1 MPGGQR
7 TLSPLDSQAF
17 QPGRC
22 PGARNIRISCSEMQ
36 EVRREWLPHF
46 GDPIMK
52 LLSRIV
58 WSEGMYLAPHHF
70 QAQNR
75 YFEDSVHFATS
86 SLWNEAYGFAACQV
100 DTDALR
106 NGTVA
111 LLHARGMFEDGL
123 TFDMPECDPLP
134 EPRTITELFPPTA
147 DQLTVCLAVPKWFP
161 DGQNC
166 SVEENGNAT
175 MRYRGAVQMLHDEN
189 TGRDEKPVRLGRKN
203 IRLLLETED
212 KEDVLTLPVTRVMRD
227 GGGHF
232 AFDPDFIVPCVRL
245 SASERLMKMLTRLVE
260 ILEEKSAV
268 ISQEQQQAQGKFQA
282 GLSVRQV
289 SQFWFLHAINSS
301 LTPLRHML
309 LSKHGHP
316 TEMFREMSRL
326 AGALCTFGLDSHP
339 KTLPGY
345 DHRNPDL
352 CFNPLDEHIRR
363 HLELV
368 VPSQTISIPLKPAD
382 RYFYEG
388 EIKDQRCLGRSR
400 WILGIRSPIGEV
412 DLISKTR
419 QYVKVC
425 SAKFVPELVRRALP
439 GLGLTHIQVPPA
451 AVSAKVDS
459 QYFTINRSGPCW
471 EHIMQTRNI
480 GVYVPGELPSPEME
494 LVVLLES

>member
-1 MPGGQR
+1 
-7 TLSPLDSQAF
+7 
-17 QPGRC
+17 
-22 PGARNIRISCSEMQ
+22 
-36 EVRREWLPHF
+36 
-46 GDPIMK
+46 MK

-86 SLWNEAYGFAACQV
+86 SLWAEGYGFAACEV
-100 DTDALR
+100 NVDALR

-111 LLHARGMFEDGL
+111 LRHARGMFEDGL
-123 TFDMPECDPLP
+123 TFDMPECDSLP
-134 EPRTITELFPPTA
+134 EPRTITEAFPPTA
-147 DQLTVCLAVPKWFP
+147 DHLTVSIAVPRWYP

-166 SVEENGNAT
+166 NLEENGNQST
-175 MRYRGAVQMLHDEN
+175 RYRGAVAMLHDEN

-203 IRLLLETED
+203 IRLLLDTEVS
-212 KEDVLTLPVTRVMRD
+212 EDVLTLPIARVVRE
-227 GGGHF
+227 GSGHF
-232 AFDPDFIVPCVRL
+232 AFDSNFIAPCVRL
-245 SASERLMKMLTRLVE
+245 SASERLIKILTRLVE

-268 ISQEQQQAQGKFQA
+268 VTQEQQQSQGKFQA

-301 LTPLRHML
+301 LTPLRHLL

-316 TEMFREMSRL
+316 AEMFREMSRL

-339 KTLPGY
+339 RSLPAY
-345 DHRNPDL
+345 NHRRPDL
-352 CFNPLDEHIRR
+352 CFDPLDEHIRH
-363 HLELV
+363 HLDLV
-368 VPSQTISIPLKPAD
+368 VPTQAISIPLKQAE
-382 RYFYEG
+382 RYFYQG
-388 EIKDQRCLGRSR
+388 EIKDQRCFGRSR
-400 WILGIRSPIGEV
+400 WILGIHSPVGEA
-412 DLISKTR
+412 DLISKTQ

-425 SAKFVPELVRRALP
+425 SAKFVPELVKRALP
-439 GLGLTHIQVPPA
+439 GLGLTHMQVPPA
-451 AVSAKVDS
+451 AVSAKVES

-471 EHIMQTRNI
+471 EHVMQTHNV